1 MSDLVVDAS
10 VAIKWFLPE
19 IHGEAA
25 LRLLEGQYA
34 LRVPDLIFSEFGN
47 VLWKRFRKGQ
57 ISRKEAIVTTEAL
70 LALPLQVESLWKRFR
85 KGQISRKEAIVTTE
99 ALLALPL
106 QVESS
111 QSLIPAALEIACSAH
126 RTVYD
131 SLYLA
136 VAIAHQCRVVTAD
149 SKLHN
154 ALKKGALSAHLLWV
168 EDIPR

>member
-57 ISRKEAIVTTEAL
+57 ISRKEAIVT
-70 LALPLQVESLWKRFR
+70 
-85 KGQISRKEAIVTTE
+85 IE

>member
-57 ISRKEAIVTTEAL
+57 ISRKEAIV
-70 LALPLQVESLWKRFR
+70 
-85 KGQISRKEAIVTTE
+85 IIE

>member
-1 MSDLVVDAS
+1 MSDWVVDAS

-25 LRLLEGQYA
+25 LRLLEGQYT
-34 LRVPDLIFSEFGN
+34 LRAPDLIFSEFGN
-47 VLWKRFRKGQ
+47 VLWKRFRKGR
-57 ISRKEAIVTTEAL
+57 ISRKEAIVTTQAL
-70 LALPLQVESLWKRFR
+70 R
-85 KGQISRKEAIVTTE
+85 
-99 ALLALPL
+99 ALPL

-111 QSLIPAALEIACSAH
+111 QSLIPAALEIARGAH

-136 VAIAHQCRVVTAD
+136 VAVARQCRVVTAD
-149 SKLHN
+149 SKLYN

-168 EDIPR
+168 EDVPR

>member
-25 LRLLEGQYA
+25 LRLLEGQYT
-34 LRVPDLIFSEFGN
+34 LRAPDLIFSEFGN
-47 VLWKRFRKGQ
+47 V
-57 ISRKEAIVTTEAL
+57 
-70 LALPLQVESLWKRFR
+70 LWKRFR

-168 EDIPR
+168 EDIPQ

>member
-25 LRLLEGQYA
+25 LRLLEGQYT
-34 LRVPDLIFSEFGN
+34 LRAPDLIFSEFGN
-47 VLWKRFRKGQ
+47 V
-57 ISRKEAIVTTEAL
+57 
-70 LALPLQVESLWKRFR
+70 LWKRFR

-154 ALKKGALSAHLLWV
+154 ALKKGVLSAHLLWV

>member
-25 LRLLEGQYA
+25 LRLLEGQYTLCA
-34 LRVPDLIFSEFGN
+34 PDLIFSEFGN
-47 VLWKRFRKGQ
+47 V
-57 ISRKEAIVTTEAL
+57 
-70 LALPLQVESLWKRFR
+70 LWKRFR

>member
-47 VLWKRFRKGQ
+47 VLWKRFREGQ
-57 ISRKEAIVTTEAL
+57 ISRE
-70 LALPLQVESLWKRFR
+70 
-85 KGQISRKEAIVTTE
+85 EAIVTTE

>member
-34 LRVPDLIFSEFGN
+34 LRAPDLIFSEFGN
-47 VLWKRFRKGQ
+47 V
-57 ISRKEAIVTTEAL
+57 
-70 LALPLQVESLWKRFR
+70 LWKRFR

-136 VAIAHQCRVVTAD
+136 VAIAYQCRVVTAD

-154 ALKKGALSAHLLWV
+154 ALKKGALSAYLLWV